1 MVEPCFSHLGMLACT
16 AIVTAGYAHPDVRHP
31 TAPLPHTYRHVRRY
45 GGRSGA
51 SPRRCLARLVRPLQF
66 AVEDVPPSDPVPWQV
81 EPNMTSQCF
90 PAGHGIPARIV
101 LYRMPLQT
109 QAPNKIELQLAI
121 RDELVSRMAELYG
134 RRPEEIDPDFG
145 L

>member
-1 MVEPCFSHLGMLACT
+1 MLQPPWNARVYRNRHGRGTRTPMFGTRLPATAHVPACSTIWWPLRLRRLGDAW
-16 AIVTAGYAHPDVRHP
+16 PE
-31 TAPLPHTYRHVRRY
+31 
-45 GGRSGA
+45 
-51 SPRRCLARLVRPLQF
+51 LVRPLQF

-109 QAPNKIELQLAI
+109 QAPNKSNCNWRFVTSWFPEL
-121 RDELVSRMAELYG
+121 AELYG
-134 RRPEEIDPDFG
+134 RHDPRKSTLTLDCK
-145 L
+145 

>member
-1 MVEPCFSHLGMLACT
+1 
-16 AIVTAGYAHPDVRHP
+16 
-31 TAPLPHTYRHVRRY
+31 
-45 GGRSGA
+45 
-51 SPRRCLARLVRPLQF
+51 
-66 AVEDVPPSDPVPWQV
+66 
-81 EPNMTSQCF
+81 MTSQCF

>member
-1 MVEPCFSHLGMLACT
+1 MAGRAEYDLAML
-16 AIVTAGYAHPDVRHP
+16 
-31 TAPLPHTYRHVRRY
+31 
-45 GGRSGA
+45 
-51 SPRRCLARLVRPLQF
+51 PRR
-66 AVEDVPPSDPVPWQV
+66 
-81 EPNMTSQCF
+81 
-90 PAGHGIPARIV
+90 HGIPARIV

-109 QAPNKIELQLAI
+109 QAPTKIELQLAI